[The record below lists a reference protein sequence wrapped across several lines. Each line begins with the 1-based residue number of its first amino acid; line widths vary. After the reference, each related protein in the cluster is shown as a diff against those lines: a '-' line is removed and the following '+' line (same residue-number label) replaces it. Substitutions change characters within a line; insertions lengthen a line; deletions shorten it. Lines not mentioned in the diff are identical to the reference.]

1 MKKNYTE
8 SEIQKL
14 AQSTIGKTFGE
25 IKKREMKDYEYNEL
39 DSSNSLYVMENS
51 VPYGNKQDSNNKAY
65 FGHIFETD
73 VYNYDI
79 NSTSAPD
86 FEDAGIELKVT
97 PYKKN
102 KNNTLS
108 AKERL
113 VLNIIN
119 YKEEYKNTF
128 YTSHFWFKNKKI
140 QIIWYLYE
148 PDKNKSDLKITHEKL
163 FTFPEEDLPI
173 IINDWNTIIDKI
185 KKGKAHE
192 ISEAD
197 TMYLGACTKGANK
210 NSVKEQPFSSIKA
223 MQRAF
228 CLKTSYM
235 TGLVRQY
242 IGNFEDVEKVLK
254 NVGESFT
261 DFVENVVNKYK
272 GKTQAELM
280 KGFNID
286 TNAKNLNG
294 ILIARMFNVKSRL
307 RETDEFQKANIVPR
321 TVRVEENGRIKE
333 SLPFP
338 YFNFES
344 FKTTDWEN
352 SELKEELETT
362 KYMFFVFKKQN
373 DDYIFSGI
381 KLWNMPE
388 SIIENQVKTMWNK
401 TKDIILSGNIVKS
414 IDNNGK
420 RETNFP
426 GMSDNGICH
435 VRPHAKDSKDTLPLP
450 VTDKL
455 TGLTKYT
462 KQCFWI
468 NNKYIEEILK
478 EII

>member
-1 MKKNYTE
+1 MEKSYTE
-8 SEIQKL
+8 EEIQVL
-14 AQSTIGKTFGE
+14 AKSAIGKTFGE
-25 IKKREMKDYEYNEL
+25 LNNMKVVSI
-39 DSSNSLYVMENS
+39 SSNQYDKDEE
-51 VPYGNKQDSNNKAY
+51 KFNKAF
-65 FGHIFETD
+65 FGHLFETN
-73 VYNYDI
+73 VYGYDI

-86 FEDAGIELKVT
+86 FLDAGIELKVT
-97 PYKKN
+97 PYKRN

-119 YKEEYKNTF
+119 YMTEYKNDF
-128 YTSHFWFKNKKI
+128 YSSHFWYKNNKI

-148 PDKNKSDLKITHEKL
+148 PNKNKNDLKITHEKL
-163 FTFPEEDLPI
+163 FTFPKEDLPI
-173 IINDWNTIIDKI
+173 IINDWKTIIDKI
-185 KKGKAHE
+185 KDGKAHE

-210 NSVKEQPFSSIKA
+210 NSVREQPFSNIKA

-242 IGNFEDVEKVLK
+242 IGNYEDVEKVLK

-272 GKTQAELM
+272 GKTQTELM
-280 KGFNID
+280 KEFNID
-286 TNAKNLNG
+286 SNAKNLNG

-344 FKTTDWEN
+344 FKTTDWES

-362 KYMFFVFKKQN
+362 KYMFFVFKKQQN
-373 DDYIFSGI
+373 DYIFSGI

-388 SIIENQVKTMWNK
+388 SIIENQVKNMWNK
-401 TKDIILSGNIVKS
+401 TKDVILSGSIVKS
-414 IDNNGK
+414 IDENGK

-435 VRPHAKDSKDTLPLP
+435 VRPHARNSKDTLSLP
-450 VTDKL
+450 VIDKL

-462 KQCFWI
+462 KHCFWI

>member
-1 MKKNYTE
+1 MEKSYSE
-8 SEIQKL
+8 EEIQVL
-14 AQSTIGKTFGE
+14 AKSAIGKTFGE
-25 IKKREMKDYEYNEL
+25 LNNMNVVSISSDQYDKDEE
-39 DSSNSLYVMENS
+39 
-51 VPYGNKQDSNNKAY
+51 KFNKAF
-65 FGHIFETD
+65 FGHLFETN
-73 VYNYDI
+73 VYGYDI

-86 FEDAGIELKVT
+86 FLDAGIELKVT
-97 PYKKN
+97 PYKRN

-119 YKEEYKNTF
+119 YMTEYKNDF
-128 YTSHFWFKNKKI
+128 YSSHFWYKNNKI

-148 PDKNKSDLKITHEKL
+148 PNKNKNDLKITHEKL

-173 IINDWNTIIDKI
+173 IINDWKTIIDKI
-185 KKGKAHE
+185 KNGKAHE

-210 NSVKEQPFSSIKA
+210 NSVREQPFSNIKA

-242 IGNFEDVEKVLK
+242 IGNYEDVEKVLK

-261 DFVENVVNKYK
+261 DFIENIVNKYK

-280 KGFNID
+280 NRFNID
-286 TNAKNLNG
+286 SKAKNLNSL
-294 ILIARMFNVKSRL
+294 LIARMFNVKSRL

-373 DDYIFSGI
+373 NDYIFSGI

-388 SIIENQVKTMWNK
+388 SIIENQVKNMWNK
-401 TKDIILSGNIVKS
+401 TKNIILSGNIVKS

-450 VTDKL
+450 VIDKL

-462 KQCFWI
+462 KHCFWI
-468 NNKYIEEILK
+468 NNKYIEEILN

>member
-1 MKKNYTE
+1 MEKSYTE
-8 SEIQKL
+8 EEIQVL
-14 AQSTIGKTFGE
+14 AKSAIGKTFGE
-25 IKKREMKDYEYNEL
+25 LNNMKVVSI
-39 DSSNSLYVMENS
+39 SSDQYDKDEE
-51 VPYGNKQDSNNKAY
+51 KFNKAF
-65 FGHIFETD
+65 FGHLFETN
-73 VYNYDI
+73 VYGYDI

-86 FEDAGIELKVT
+86 FLDAGIELKVT
-97 PYKKN
+97 PYKRN

-119 YKEEYKNTF
+119 YMTEYKNDF
-128 YTSHFWFKNKKI
+128 YSSHFWYKNNKI

-148 PDKNKSDLKITHEKL
+148 PNKNKNDLKITHEKL
-163 FTFPEEDLPI
+163 FTFPKEDLPI
-173 IINDWNTIIDKI
+173 IINDWKTIIDKI
-185 KKGKAHE
+185 KNGKAHE

-210 NSVKEQPFSSIKA
+210 NSVREQPFSNIKA

-235 TGLVRQY
+235 TGLVRQC
-242 IGNFEDVEKVLK
+242 IGNYEDVEKVLK

-272 GKTQAELM
+272 GKTQTELM
-280 KGFNID
+280 KEFNID
-286 TNAKNLNG
+286 SNAKNLNG

-338 YFNFES
+338 YFNFDS

-362 KYMFFVFKKQN
+362 KYMFFVFKRQQN
-373 DDYIFSGI
+373 DYIFSGI

-388 SIIENQVKTMWNK
+388 SIIENQVKDMWNK
-401 TKDIILSGNIVKS
+401 TKEVILSGSIVKS

-435 VRPHAKDSKDTLPLP
+435 VRPHARDSKDTLPLP
-450 VTDKL
+450 VIDKL

-462 KQCFWI
+462 KHCFWI